1 MVLEKLKAILSEQF
15 DIDESEIT
23 TETNLVED
31 LEADSLDLADL
42 LASVEDE
49 FDIDI
54 ESDYDIMSSINTV
67 GDIVKYISDV
77 KGIS

>member
-15 DIDESEIT
+15 DVDESEIN

-49 FDIDI
+49 FDINI
-54 ESDYDIMSSINTV
+54 ESDYDIMGSVNTV
-67 GDIVKYISDV
+67 GDIVKYISDI

>member
-15 DIDESEIT
+15 DVDESEIT

-54 ESDYDIMSSINTV
+54 ESDYDIMGSIGTV
-67 GDIVKYISDV
+67 GDIVKYISDI

>member
-15 DIDESEIT
+15 DVDESEIT

-31 LEADSLDLADL
+31 LDADSLDLADL

-54 ESDYDIMSSINTV
+54 ESDYDIMGSIGTV
-67 GDIVKYISDV
+67 GDIVKYISDI